1 MNANSIA
8 PTRRAFA
15 FGISAAAGGII
26 LALPPIS
33 SFAAQLVGLR
43 DEPQGRDSSEI
54 TAWILI
60 EPDDT
65 TIIRVA
71 RSEMGQGNFTTLPML
86 VAEELEC
93 DWRFVR
99 PEYADPSENIARD
112 HAWGD
117 MVTAASISIRGSQ
130 SYLRKAGAQARHML
144 IEEAAERW
152 HVPPGECSARDS
164 VVTHNATGRTIRY
177 GQIAEAAARRSIP
190 ADVPLK
196 PPEDWRFIGRPVH
209 RVDVSDKA
217 LGRPIYASDV
227 RLPGMLYATV
237 SACPA
242 LGGRL
247 KTFDASK
254 VMNMPGVRYVVP
266 VQDTAVAVVA
276 DSWWQAKMACEALPV
291 TWDQAAGRGL
301 STDTIRETFSLG
313 LEASDVAIGRRI
325 GDVDK
330 ALSGGVTIVRAD
342 YEVPYLAHTT
352 MEPMT
357 CTAHVTGGR
366 AVVWAPTQN
375 GEGTL
380 RNVAAALGID
390 PSKVTVHKHHLGG
403 GFGRRGLAQDWAR
416 MAALIAKQVDRP
428 VKMIWTRE
436 EDIQHDY
443 YRPMV
448 LARQVAGFDAAGRL
462 VGWRVRLCGSS
473 ILVDLSPDRLVNGQ
487 DIEMTN
493 AFLDEDMAYDVANFE
508 VGYVMR
514 NTPVPV
520 GFWRGVNHSQNGYF
534 RESFVD
540 ELAHSRGQDPY
551 LFRRGLLSKGPRSLA
566 VLDEAARRANW
577 GHAPKGIS
585 QGIAL
590 VECYNSVTAQ
600 VVDISVSNAGELAV
614 HRVIC
619 VIDAGH
625 IVNPSIVEAQME
637 GAVVYGLG
645 AVLYGQ
651 ITLHEG
657 RVQQSNFH
665 DYRALRMNEMPKVET
680 YFLSSGS
687 KYSQEWGGVGEPGTP
702 PLAPAIANAVFA
714 ATGQRI
720 RTLPLANHELKHG
733 HGK

>member
-1 MNANSIA
+1 MNASNIG
-8 PTRRAFA
+8 PTRRAFT
-15 FGISAAAGGII
+15 FGISAAAGGIL
-26 LALPPIS
+26 LALHPIS
-33 SFAAQLVGLR
+33 SVAVQSSDLK
-43 DEPQGRDSSEI
+43 DEPQGSNSEI
-54 TAWILI
+54 TAWIVI

-99 PEYADPSENIARD
+99 PEYADPGENIARD
-112 HAWGD
+112 HAWGE

-152 HVPPGECSARDS
+152 QVPPGECSARDS
-164 VVTHNATGRTIRY
+164 VVTHNATGRTLRY

-196 PPEDWRFIGRPVH
+196 PAEDWRLIGRPVR
-209 RVDVSDKA
+209 RVDISDKA

-227 RLPGMLYATV
+227 RLPGMLYAAV

-247 KTFDASK
+247 KSFDASK
-254 VMNMPGVRYVVP
+254 VMNMPGVRHVVS
-266 VQDTAVAVVA
+266 VGGTAVAVVA
-276 DSWWQAKMACEALPV
+276 DSWWQAKKACDALPV
-291 TWDQAAGRGL
+291 TWDPAAARDL
-301 STDTIRETFSLG
+301 STETIRETFSRG
-313 LEASDVAIGRRI
+313 LDATDVAIGRRI

-330 ALSGGVTIVRAD
+330 ALAGAVTIVRAD

-357 CTAHVTGGR
+357 CTARVTAER
-366 AVVWAPTQN
+366 AEVWAPTQN

-380 RNVAAALGID
+380 RNVAAVLGID
-390 PSKVTVHKHHLGG
+390 PSKVIVHKHHLGG

-416 MAALIAKQVDRP
+416 MAVLIAKQVERP

-436 EDIQHDY
+436 EDVQHDY

-448 LARQVAGFDAAGRL
+448 LARQVAGFDAAGNL
-462 VGWRVRLCGSS
+462 VGWRARVCGSS
-473 ILVDLSPDRLVNGQ
+473 ILVGLSPDRLKNGQ
-487 DIEMTN
+487 DIEMMS
-493 AFLDEDMAYDVANFE
+493 AFLDEDMAYDVPNFE

-534 RESFVD
+534 REAFVD
-540 ELAHSRGQDPY
+540 ELAHARGQDPY
-551 LFRRGLLSKGPRSLA
+551 LFRRSLLSKGPRSLA

-577 GHAPKGIS
+577 GHAPKGIF

-600 VVDISVSNAGELAV
+600 VVDLSVSDTGELTV

-625 IVNPSIVEAQME
+625 IVNPNIVEAQME
-637 GAVVYGLG
+637 GAAVYGLG

-651 ITLHEG
+651 ITLREG

-665 DYRALRMNEMPKVET
+665 DYRALRMNEMPQVET

-687 KYSQEWGGVGEPGTP
+687 KYTEEWGGVGEPGTP

-720 RTLPLANHELKHG
+720 RSLPFANHELKPG
-733 HGK
+733 RGI

>member
-1 MNANSIA
+1 MNVSCMA
-8 PTRRAFA
+8 PTRRAFT

-26 LALPPIS
+26 LGLHPIP
-33 SFAAQLVGLR
+33 SFADQSAELKH
-43 DEPQGRDSSEI
+43 EAQGRESEI
-54 TAWILI
+54 TAWIVI

-93 DWRFVR
+93 AWRFVR
-99 PEYADPSENIARD
+99 PEYIDPGENIGRG

-152 HVPPGECSARDS
+152 RVPARECSARDS
-164 VVTHNATGRTIRY
+164 VVTHDASGRTIRY
-177 GQIAEAAARRSIP
+177 GEIAEAAARRSIP
-190 ADVPLK
+190 ANVPLK
-196 PPEDWRFIGRPVH
+196 RAEDWRLIGRPVP
-209 RVDVSDKA
+209 RVDVNDKV

-227 RLPGMLYATV
+227 RLPDMLYATV

-247 KTFDASK
+247 KSFDASK

-266 VQDTAVAVVA
+266 VEGTAVAVVA
-276 DSWWQAKMACEALPV
+276 DSWWQAKKACDALPV
-291 TWDQAAGRGL
+291 TWDPAAGKGL
-301 STDTIRETFSLG
+301 STETIRETFSRG
-313 LEASDVAIGRRI
+313 LDASDVAIGRRI

-330 ALSGGVTIVRAD
+330 ALSGGITIVRAD

-366 AVVWAPTQN
+366 AEVWAPTQN

-416 MAALIAKQVDRP
+416 IAVLIAEQVDRP

-448 LARQVAGFDAAGRL
+448 LARQVAGFHAEGHL
-462 VGWRVRLCGSS
+462 IGWRVRVCGSS

-493 AFLDEDMAYDVANFE
+493 AFLDADMAYDVANFE

-551 LFRRGLLSKGPRSLA
+551 LFRRGLLLSKGLRSLA
-566 VLDEAARRANW
+566 VLDEAARRAKW
-577 GHAPKGIS
+577 GQAPNGIF

-600 VVDISVSNAGELAV
+600 VVDISVSDAGELAV
-614 HRVIC
+614 HRVVC
-619 VIDAGH
+619 VIDAGY
-625 IVNPSIVEAQME
+625 IVNPNIVEAQME
-637 GAVVYGLG
+637 GAVAYGLG

-657 RVQQSNFH
+657 QVQQSNFH

-687 KYSQEWGGVGEPGTP
+687 RYTQEWGGVGEPGTP

-720 RTLPLANHELKHG
+720 RSLPLANHQIRPRPQ
-733 HGK
+733 

>member
-1 MNANSIA
+1 MSTTHIA
-8 PTRRAFA
+8 PTRRAFT
-15 FGISAAAGGII
+15 FGISAATGGII
-26 LALPPIS
+26 LGLRPIP
-33 SFAAQLVGLR
+33 SFADQSADLKHEAQGS
-43 DEPQGRDSSEI
+43 ESEI
-54 TAWILI
+54 TAWVVI
-60 EPDDT
+60 EPDET

-99 PEYADPSENIARD
+99 PEYIDPGENIARG

-152 HVPPGECSARDS
+152 RVPPGECSARDS

-177 GQIAEAAARRSIP
+177 GQIAGAAARRSIP
-190 ADVPLK
+190 ANVPLK
-196 PPEDWRFIGRPVH
+196 RAEDWRLIGRPVP
-209 RVDVSDKA
+209 RVDVNDKV

-227 RLPGMLYATV
+227 RLPDMLYATV

-247 KTFDASK
+247 KSFDASK
-254 VMNMPGVRYVVP
+254 AMNMPGVRYVVP
-266 VQDTAVAVVA
+266 VEDTAVAVVA
-276 DSWWQAKMACEALPV
+276 DSWWQAKKACDALPV
-291 TWDQAAGRGL
+291 TWDPAAGKGL
-301 STDTIRETFSLG
+301 STETLRETFSHG
-313 LEASDVAIGRRI
+313 LEASDVAIGRRM

-330 ALSGGVTIVRAD
+330 ALLGGVTIVRAD

-357 CTAHVTGGR
+357 CTAHVTEGH
-366 AVVWAPTQN
+366 AEVWAPTQN

-380 RNVAAALGID
+380 HNVAAALRID
-390 PSKVTVHKHHLGG
+390 PSNVIVHKHHLGG

-416 MAALIAKQVDRP
+416 IAVLIAKQVDRP

-436 EDIQHDY
+436 EDVQHDY

-448 LARQVAGFDAAGRL
+448 LARQVAGFDAAGNL
-462 VGWRVRLCGSS
+462 VGWRARVCGSS
-473 ILVDLSPDRLVNGQ
+473 ILVGLSPDRLKNGQ
-487 DIEMTN
+487 DIEMMN
-493 AFLDEDMAYDVANFE
+493 AFLDEDMAYEVPNFE

-551 LFRRGLLSKGPRSLA
+551 LFRRRLLSKGPRSLA

-577 GHAPKGIS
+577 GQAPKGIF

-600 VVDISVSNAGELAV
+600 VVDISVSDTGELAV
-614 HRVIC
+614 HRVVC
-619 VIDAGH
+619 VIDAGY
-625 IVNPSIVEAQME
+625 IVNPNIVEAQME

-651 ITLHEG
+651 ITLREG
-657 RVQQSNFH
+657 QVQQSNFH

-680 YFLSSGS
+680 YFLSSGNR
-687 KYSQEWGGVGEPGTP
+687 YTQEWGGVGEPGTP

-714 ATGQRI
+714 ATGKRI
-720 RTLPLANHELKHG
+720 RSLPLANHQIRARPQ
-733 HGK
+733 

>member
-1 MNANSIA
+1 MNANRMAS
-8 PTRRAFA
+8 TRRAFT
-15 FGISAAAGGII
+15 FGISAAAGGI
-26 LALPPIS
+26 LFALHPPS
-33 SFAAQLVGLR
+33 SFAAQPPDLQ
-43 DEPQGRDSSEI
+43 DEPQWSDPEI
-54 TAWILI
+54 TAWIVI

-93 DWRFVR
+93 DWRFVL
-99 PEYADPSENIARD
+99 PEYIDPSENIARG

-117 MVTAASISIRGSQ
+117 MTTAASISIRGSQ

-144 IEEAAERW
+144 IEEAAGRW
-152 HVPPGECSARDS
+152 SVPPSECSARDS
-164 VVTHNATGRTIRY
+164 VVTYSATGRTIRY
-177 GQIAEAAARRSIP
+177 GQIAEAAARRTIP
-190 ADVPLK
+190 ANVPLK
-196 PPEDWRFIGRPVH
+196 RAEDWRLIGRSVD
-209 RVDVSDKA
+209 RVDVNDKV
-217 LGRPIYASDV
+217 LGRPIYATDV
-227 RLPGMLYATV
+227 RLPDMLYATV

-242 LGGRL
+242 FGGRL
-247 KTFDASK
+247 TSFDASK
-254 VMNMPGVRYVVP
+254 VMNMPGVRHVVP
-266 VQDTAVAVVA
+266 VEGTAVAVVA
-276 DSWWQAKMACEALPV
+276 DSWWQAKKACDTLPV
-291 TWDQAAGRGL
+291 TWDPAAGKGL
-301 STDTIRETFSLG
+301 STETIRETFSRG

-330 ALSGGVTIVRAD
+330 ALSGEVTIVRAD

-357 CTAHVTGGR
+357 CTAHVTEGR
-366 AVVWAPTQN
+366 AEVWAPTQN

-380 RNVAAALGID
+380 RNVAAVLDID
-390 PSKVTVHKHHLGG
+390 PSKVIVHKHHLGG

-416 MAALIAKQVDRP
+416 MAVLIAKQVDRP

-436 EDIQHDY
+436 EDVQHDY

-448 LARQVAGFDAAGRL
+448 LARQVAGFDAAGNL
-462 VGWRVRLCGSS
+462 VGWRVRVCGSS
-473 ILVDLSPDRLVNGQ
+473 ISFGLSPDRLVNGQ
-487 DIEMTN
+487 DIEMMN
-493 AFLDEDMAYDVANFE
+493 AFLDADMAYGVPNFE

-534 RESFVD
+534 RESFID
-540 ELAHSRGQDPY
+540 ELAHARGQDPY

-577 GHAPKGIS
+577 GRAPKGIF

-600 VVDISVSNAGELAV
+600 VVDISVSDTDELAV
-614 HRVIC
+614 HRVVV
-619 VIDAGH
+619 VIDAGY
-625 IVNPSIVEAQME
+625 IVNPSIVKAQME
-637 GAVVYGLG
+637 GAVVYALA

-651 ITLHEG
+651 ITLQEG
-657 RVQQSNFH
+657 QVQQSNFN
-665 DYRALRMNEMPKVET
+665 DYRALRMNEMPQVET

-687 KYSQEWGGVGEPGTP
+687 RYSQEWGGVGEPGTP

-720 RTLPLANHELKHG
+720 RSLPFANHQIKRG
-733 HGK
+733 RVT

>member
-1 MNANSIA
+1 MSTNYMAS
-8 PTRRAFA
+8 TRRAFT

-26 LALPPIS
+26 LALHPIP
-33 SFAAQLVGLR
+33 SFSAQSAELK
-43 DEPQGRDSSEI
+43 DETQGSDYEI
-54 TAWILI
+54 TAWIVI

-99 PEYADPSENIARD
+99 PEYIDPGENIARG

-164 VVTHNATGRTIRY
+164 VVIHSATGRTIRY

-196 PPEDWRFIGRPVH
+196 RAEDWRLIGRSVR
-209 RVDVSDKA
+209 RVDVDDKA

-227 RLPGMLYATV
+227 RLPDMLYATV
-237 SACPA
+237 SACPT

-247 KTFDASK
+247 KSFDASK
-254 VMNMPGVRYVVP
+254 VVNMPGVRYVVP
-266 VQDTAVAVVA
+266 VEGTAVAVVA
-276 DSWWQAKMACEALPV
+276 DSWWQAKKACDALPV
-291 TWDQAAGRGL
+291 IWDPAAGKGL
-301 STDTIRETFSLG
+301 STETIRETFSRG

-366 AVVWAPTQN
+366 AEVWAPTQD

-390 PSKVTVHKHHLGG
+390 PSKVIVHKHHLGG

-416 MAALIAKQVDRP
+416 IAVLIAKQVDRP

-436 EDIQHDY
+436 EDVQHDY

-448 LARQVAGFDAAGRL
+448 LARQAAGFDAAGDL
-462 VGWRVRLCGSS
+462 VGWRVRVCGSS
-473 ILVDLSPDRLVNGQ
+473 ILVGLSPDRLKNGQ

-493 AFLDEDMAYDVANFE
+493 AFLDEDMAYEVPNFE

-540 ELAHSRGQDPY
+540 ELANARGQDPY
-551 LFRRGLLSKGPRSLA
+551 LFRRRLLSKGPRSLA

-577 GHAPKGIS
+577 GQAPKGIF

-600 VVDISVSNAGELAV
+600 VVDISVSDTGELAV
-614 HRVIC
+614 HRVVC
-619 VIDAGH
+619 VIDAGY
-625 IVNPSIVEAQME
+625 IVNPNIVEAQME

-651 ITLHEG
+651 ITLHDG
-657 RVQQSNFH
+657 QVQQSNFH

-702 PLAPAIANAVFA
+702 PLAPAIANALFA

-720 RTLPLANHELKHG
+720 RTLPLANHEFNHG
-733 HGK
+733 HGR

>member
-1 MNANSIA
+1 MSTTHIA
-8 PTRRAFA
+8 PTRRAFT
-15 FGISAAAGGII
+15 FGISAATGGII
-26 LALPPIS
+26 LGLHPIP
-33 SFAAQLVGLR
+33 SFADQSADLKHEAQGS
-43 DEPQGRDSSEI
+43 ESEI
-54 TAWILI
+54 TAWVVI

-99 PEYADPSENIARD
+99 PEYIDPGENIARG

-152 HVPPGECSARDS
+152 RVPPGECSARDS

-177 GQIAEAAARRSIP
+177 GQIAGAAARRSIP
-190 ADVPLK
+190 ANVPLK
-196 PPEDWRFIGRPVH
+196 RAEDWRLIGRPVP
-209 RVDVSDKA
+209 RVDVNDKA

-227 RLPGMLYATV
+227 RLPDMLYATV

-242 LGGRL
+242 FGGRL
-247 KTFDASK
+247 KSFDASK
-254 VMNMPGVRYVVP
+254 VVNMPGVRYVVP
-266 VQDTAVAVVA
+266 VEGTAVAVVA
-276 DSWWQAKMACEALPV
+276 DSWWQAKKACDALPV
-291 TWDQAAGRGL
+291 IWDPAAGKGL
-301 STDTIRETFSLG
+301 STETIRETFSRG

-366 AVVWAPTQN
+366 AEVWAPTQN

-390 PSKVTVHKHHLGG
+390 PSKVIVHKHHLGG

-416 MAALIAKQVDRP
+416 IAVLIAKQVDRP

-436 EDIQHDY
+436 EDVQHDY

-448 LARQVAGFDAAGRL
+448 LARQAAGFDAAGDL
-462 VGWRVRLCGSS
+462 VGWRVRVCGSS
-473 ILVDLSPDRLVNGQ
+473 ILVGLSPDRLKNGQ

-493 AFLDEDMAYDVANFE
+493 AFLDEDMAYEVPNFE

-566 VLDEAARRANW
+566 VLNEAARRARW

-600 VVDISVSNAGELAV
+600 VVDISVSDTGELAV

-619 VIDAGH
+619 VIDAGY

-657 RVQQSNFH
+657 QVQQSNFH
-665 DYRALRMNEMPKVET
+665 DYRALRMNEMPQVET
-680 YFLSSGS
+680 YFLSSGNR
-687 KYSQEWGGVGEPGTP
+687 YSQEWGGVGEPGTP

-714 ATGQRI
+714 ATGQRT
-720 RTLPLANHELKHG
+720 RSLPLANHKLKHNDSQ
-733 HGK
+733 